1 MILTNYTGEAS
12 GPASEPRATLFV
24 AGISFKTAPVG
35 LREQLAVIPSRVI
48 EAARRLKELGSL
60 SEVTLVSTCN
70 RVELYGVSPHAGG
83 FADLL
88 ASLARSPIDVLPHV
102 YVQTN
107 EDAARHL
114 FAVASGLDSMVLGET
129 EITGQIKTAY
139 EAARGA
145 NLTGRILNG
154 VFQRAFQVVKAIRTQ
169 TQVGRGAT
177 SLGSVAVQLAEK
189 ILGEDF
195 QSKTIMIIGAGK
207 MGEACI
213 RHLAKKGVRSIIV
226 ANRSLEHAAELA
238 REVGGRAVNYMDDGL
253 AAMQEADIVVSSTG
267 CPETILDREDVEAVM
282 RQRPNRPLFL
292 IDIAVPRDIAAEVE
306 RLENVFLY
314 NIDHLQQLMRE
325 NVRLREQEL
334 SRCRGIIEE
343 HIAALMAKLNQAPR
357 KPVVVELPPRM
368 DWAFS
373 HSTGNYAK

>member
-1 MILTNYTGEAS
+1 MILTNYSGEAS
-12 GPASEPRATLFV
+12 GPASAPSSTLFV
-24 AGISFKTAPVG
+24 AGISFRTAPVA

-48 EAARRLKELGSL
+48 EAAKRLKELGGL
-60 SEVTLVSTCN
+60 SEVALVSTCN
-70 RVELYGVSPHAGG
+70 RVELYGVSPHPGG
-83 FADLL
+83 FAELL
-88 ASLARSPIDVLPHV
+88 ASLAREKIDLSSYV
-102 YVQTN
+102 YVHTN

-114 FAVASGLDSMVLGET
+114 FAVAGGLDSMVLGET

-145 NLTGRILNG
+145 ELTGRILNG
-154 VFQRAFQVVKAIRTQ
+154 VFQRAFQVVKAIRTR

-177 SLGSVAVQLAEK
+177 SVGSVAVQLAEK
-189 ILGEDF
+189 ILGDDF

-213 RHLAKKGVRSIIV
+213 RHLAKKGVRSVIV

-238 REVGGRAVNYMDDGL
+238 REVGGQAVNYMDDGL

-292 IDIAVPRDIAAEVE
+292 IDIAVPRDIAVDVE

-343 HIAALMAKLNQAPR
+343 HTAALMAKLNQAPR

-373 HSTGNYAK
+373 HSAGNYAK